1 MKGFIEVTAKNGTH
15 LLNVKYIEDV
25 WEDEDGKFT
34 IYLAFNAPDADE
46 QDHIFPYESYDEV
59 KRMIEEA
66 ME

>member
-1 MKGFIEVTAKNGTH
+1 MKGFIEVTTEKGTH
-15 LLNVKYIEDV
+15 LLNVKHIEEV
-25 WEDEDGKFT
+25 WKDKDGKCT
-34 IYLAFNAPDADE
+34 IFFAFNTPGADE